1 MRPDFQLRPTLL
13 VAVAAIALAATP
25 ALGETAKEKRDAGK
39 ITPQEIILEAQ
50 RISRFQGAEMIVSLT
65 VINPAGQKRIYK
77 TAGVSKLF
85 NNDETEKRL
94 LRFII
99 PAENKGMGMLTF
111 DHTSKA
117 DDIWLYLPQ
126 QRKTRRVISSS
137 KTSSFMGSEF
147 TYADMTPPSP
157 DEYNWKILDKKAK
170 VGGVECW
177 RLESIP
183 KTEDIAE
190 TIGYSKKN
198 IWIDKNFLIRQT
210 HYYDLSGDLIK
221 KLAAKDIREL
231 DKKAHR
237 FRPMILHMSNVQ
249 NKRQTILKT
258 EKFKLRRDIPDS
270 YFTTRYLERP

>member
-1 MRPDFQLRPTLL
+1 MRSDFLLRSALFL
-13 VAVAAIALAATP
+13 AAAAITLAGTP
-25 ALGETAKEKRDAGK
+25 ALAKTAAEKREAGT

-65 VINPAGQKRIYK
+65 LINPAGQKRIYK
-77 TAGVSKLF
+77 TAGVSKMF
-85 NNDETEKRL
+85 NKGKTEKRL

-111 DHTSKA
+111 DHTAKA

-137 KTSSFMGSEF
+137 KTSNFMGSEF
-147 TYADMTPPSP
+147 TYADMTPPSVS
-157 DEYNWKILDKKAK
+157 EYKWKILDGKAK

-177 RLESIP
+177 KLQSIP

-190 TIGYSKKN
+190 TIGYSKKH
-198 IWIDKNFLIRQT
+198 IWIDKKFLIRQT
-210 HYYDLSGDLIK
+210 HYYDLSGDMIK
-221 KLAAKDIREL
+221 KLRAKDIREL
-231 DKKAHR
+231 DPKMHR

-258 EKFKLRRDIPDS
+258 EKFKLRRDIPDA